1 MVKYSKLSENIVS
14 CGKYTGTCRK
24 NTVSCDK
31 KVGNCRK
38 KLNFVLKIQEI
49 E

>member
-31 KVGNCRK
+31 KVVSCRK
-38 KLNFVLKIQEI
+38 KQNFVLKMQEI